1 MTKRSLRQKEVV
13 SYALLR
19 GKLVPRR
26 EALTNTDSQPTDKPK
41 KPAKQAVDY
50 DALSAKQLKDLLAE
64 KGIDYPA
71 NASKQDLIALLA
83 EQEHSDF
90 KIK

>member
-19 GKLVPRR
+19 GKLVPRS
-26 EALTNTDSQPTDKPK
+26 EALNHSNPTGKPQ

-64 KGIDYPA
+64 KGIEYQS

-83 EQEHSDF
+83 EQAHSDLA
-90 KIK
+90 I